1 MPFIK
6 NVAIF
11 AKKGGGSSGPALP
24 SPTCD
29 ISAGDHS
36 LYSNSTGRV
45 WGWGYNAQ
53 GQVGNNSI
61 IDTATPVSVLGTA
74 KTFLK
79 IVAGQ
84 NHSIG
89 IDKNGQ
95 VWSWGWNAQGQLG
108 DNSVTSRRTP
118 VSVAG
123 AVKTIYEISA
133 GANHSNAIDG
143 TGLVWSWGFNGSGQ
157 LGDNTTI
164 SKNTPVSIVGTRK
177 TFCKIS
183 SGDSHVLGLTN
194 SGAIWAWGSANN
206 GRLGDNQQ
214 VTNRCT
220 PVSVLGTTKTFCQI
234 SAGTSTSY
242 GIDKNGRLW
251 GWGTNTAGQVGIN
264 STGFAFTPMS
274 VLGAVKT
281 FCRVSGGTS
290 FALAID
296 KNGRVWG
303 WGNNGSGQLGDNT
316 TTQRLTPVSVAG
328 AVKTFCRIVAGKGS
342 GSSGLYSLGIDKNG
356 LVWAWGSPSN
366 GKLGNALINS
376 RLSPTSVLGAVK
388 TFSFISI
395 STSFSS
401 AIDKNGR
408 AWSWG
413 SNTFGNLG
421 DNSIVNKPTPV
432 SVAGTTKTFCQIAAS
447 GGHQLAI
454 DNRGRAWSWGVASL
468 GRLGDNQTAT
478 NRCTP
483 VSVLG
488 TAKTFCRIAVGC
500 IGAHSLAIDRYGRAW
515 AWGAAANGR
524 LGDNQNT
531 TNRCT
536 PVSVLGTAKTFC
548 QIAGGNAHSLAIDRY
563 GRAWAWGSAAA
574 GRLGDNQ
581 VVQSRF
587 TPVSVLGAVKTFCQ
601 IAGGQNHSLAID
613 RYGRAWAW
621 GSGFAGVLGNNS
633 TISQLTP
640 VSVLGAVKTFCQIAG
655 GAAHSLALDKN
666 GQVWAWGLNSNGCLG
681 DGTTT
686 TSRLTPVSV
695 AGARKTFCRIS
706 AGNDHSFAIDR
717 YGRAWGWGADATGQL
732 GLGFENK
739 LTPVRVCVI

>member
-11 AKKGGGSSGPALP
+11 ARKGGGSSGPPLP
-24 SPTCD
+24 TPRCD
-29 ISAGDHS
+29 ISAADHS

-45 WGWGYNAQ
+45 WAWGYNAQ
-53 GQVGNNSI
+53 GQVGNDSI
-61 IDTATPVSVLGTA
+61 VDVSIPVSVLGAA

-79 IVAGQ
+79 ITAGT
-84 NHSIG
+84 NHSLA

-95 VWSWGWNAQGQLG
+95 VWSWGWNGQGQLG
-108 DNSVTSRRTP
+108 DNSITSRRTP
-118 VSVAG
+118 VSIAG
-123 AVKTIYEISA
+123 APKTIYEIS
-133 GANHSNAIDG
+133 GGQNHSNAIDG

-164 SKNTPVSIVGTRK
+164 QKNTPVSILGDRK

-183 SGDSHVLGLTN
+183 SGDSHVLALTN
-194 SGAIWAWGSANN
+194 TGRVWAWGSANT

-214 VTNRCT
+214 TTARCI
-220 PVSVLGTTKTFCQI
+220 PVSVLGSVKTFCKI
-234 SAGTSTSY
+234 SAGSSTSY

-251 GWGTNTAGQVGIN
+251 GWGTNSAGQVGIN

-281 FCRVSGGTS
+281 FCEISGGTS

-303 WGNNGSGQLGDNT
+303 WGNNSSGNLGDNS
-316 TTQRLTPVSVAG
+316 TTQRNTPVSLAG
-328 AVKTFCRIVAGKGS
+328 TVKTFCRIAAGKGS
-342 GSSGLYSLGIDKNG
+342 GSQGLYSLGIDKNG
-356 LVWAWGSPSN
+356 LVWAWGSPQV
-366 GKLGNALINS
+366 GRLGNALIGS

-408 AWSWG
+408 IWG
-413 SNTFGNLG
+413 WGANSFGNLG
-421 DNSIVNKPTPV
+421 DNSTTQRNTPV
-432 SVAGTTKTFCQIAAS
+432 SLAGTVKTFCQIAAS
-447 GGHQLAI
+447 GAHQLAL
-454 DNRGRAWSWGVASL
+454 DNRGRAWTWGAASL
-468 GRLGDNQTAT
+468 GRLGNNDAVV

-483 VSVLG
+483 VSVAG
-488 TAKTFCRIAVGC
+488 NAKTFCRIAVGC

-524 LGDNQNT
+524 LGDNT
-531 TNRCT
+531 ITNKFT
-536 PVSVLGTAKTFC
+536 PVSVAGGVKTFC

-563 GRAWAWGSAAA
+563 GRAWSWGSASQ

-581 VVQSRF
+581 QIQSRL

-601 IAGGQNHSLAID
+601 IAGGQTWSLAID
-613 RYGRAWAW
+613 RYGRVWSW
-621 GSGFAGVLGNNS
+621 GSNSGGTLGNNS
-633 TISQLTP
+633 TVSQLTP
-640 VSVLGAVKTFCQIAG
+640 VSILGATKTFCQIAG
-655 GAAHSLALDKN
+655 GAAHSLGLDKN
-666 GQVWAWGLNSNGCLG
+666 GQVWAWGFNTTGCLG

-695 AGARKTFCRIS
+695 AGARKTFCRIW

-717 YGRAWGWGADATGQL
+717 YGRAWGWGGDASGQL
-732 GLGFENK
+732 GLGYENK